1 MHTDTNSPSTLF
13 EALRLIVGLIVYG
26 GRVTEEQ
33 DRLVLNGMIE
43 KYLNDEVLYDS
54 MQGKIHYY
62 LWKGGKLQQNSAPI

>member
-1 MHTDTNSPSTLF
+1 MLTDTNSPATLF

-43 KYLNDEVLYDS
+43 QYLNDEVLS
-54 MQGKIHYY
+54 AALQGRIHYY
-62 LWKGGKLQQNSAPI
+62 LWRQ